1 MGFFEF
7 RDTIQENDTVIIYIS
22 NDDLFP
28 ITVKKGEVKQ
38 TKFGAIKH
46 NEIIG
51 KKFGSRYDCARGYVF
66 LLFPNPE
73 IWTLA
78 LPHRTQI
85 LYTPDISRIVFEL
98 GLSNGKVV
106 CESGTG
112 SGSLSHA
119 LTRGI
124 YPAGHLHTVE
134 FHEERSKKARQEF
147 EDHGLSK
154 NITVYH
160 RDVCAEGWPAE
171 VDHKADA
178 VFLDIPAPYKAI
190 EHVKR
195 ALKLE
200 GGEFCNFSPCIE
212 QVQETCVKLREK
224 GFTNIKTIECIN
236 SQTTV
241 KTSHFPMPDFGVDYK
256 DLEAAG
262 VMPTNCEKI
271 GTYVKR
277 LEKGAKPKTRN
288 LKEEDEKAEN
298 AVEKEELKLSECN
311 FVVKSALAKR
321 SQYGHTGYLTFA
333 RLPPRDESL

>member
-1 MGFFEF
+1 MGFFEHKE
-7 RDTIQENDTVIIYIS
+7 TIEENDTVIVYIS

-28 ITVKKGEVKQ
+28 IIAKSGDVKQ
-38 TKFGAIKH
+38 TKFGAVKH

-51 KKFGSRYDCARGYVF
+51 KKFGCRYDCARGYVY

-73 IWTLA
+73 IWTLS

-85 LYTPDISRIVFEL
+85 LYTPDISRIIFEL

-119 LTRGI
+119 IARGI
-124 YPAGHLHTVE
+124 YPNGHLHTVE
-134 FHEERSKKARQEF
+134 FHEERSKKARVEF
-147 EDHGLSK
+147 EHHGLSK

-160 RDVCAEGWPAE
+160 RDVCEQGWPTE

-212 QVQETCVKLREK
+212 QVQETCEKLREG

-241 KTSHFPMPDFGVDYK
+241 KSSHFPMPDFGVDYSELEEAGIMPK
-256 DLEAAG
+256 D
-262 VMPTNCEKI
+262 CEKI
-271 GTYVKR
+271 GKYVKR
-277 LEKGAKPKTRN
+277 LEKGSRPKTQN
-288 LKEEDEKAEN
+288 LKEEAGQEEA
-298 AVEKEELKLSECN
+298 KEDLKLTECN

-333 RLPPRDESL
+333 RLPPRDNTL